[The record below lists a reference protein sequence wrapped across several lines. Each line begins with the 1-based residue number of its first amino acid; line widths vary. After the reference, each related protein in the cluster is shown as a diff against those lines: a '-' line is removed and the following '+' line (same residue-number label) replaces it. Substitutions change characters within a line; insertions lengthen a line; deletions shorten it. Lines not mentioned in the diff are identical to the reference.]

1 MAPLFDAHI
10 HLSDFRNISP
20 AELIGR
26 LKLAGIQKCVCVSTH
41 PDDWEKTAA
50 FARMFQFEVV
60 PCFGLHPWYA
70 KNATQG
76 WEKRLENYLLEF
88 EDSLIGECGFD
99 RLKNPDFER
108 AQKVFEPQLE
118 LAYALKRPL
127 MLHMV
132 KADLWLEN
140 YFGRLPQNS
149 VFHSFSGSIELCR
162 QILKFGHA
170 ISINKKF
177 FNKKDALKILRCV
190 PLENILIETDA
201 PFQSM
206 PEDLAFVVQKIAEI
220 KGLNVEET
228 AQKLYTNALEKLA
241 VE

>member
-1 MAPLFDAHI
+1 MLKFFDTHI
-10 HLSDFRNISP
+10 HLSDFRDIEP
-20 AELIGR
+20 AALMQR
-26 LKLAGIQKCVCVSTH
+26 LKAAGIEKCVCVSTH

-50 FARMFQFEVV
+50 FARTFEFDVV
-60 PCFGLHPWYA
+60 PCFGLHPW
-70 KNATQG
+70 NAHTVAQG
-76 WEKRLENYLLEF
+76 WEKRLEDYLLEF
-88 EDSLIGECGFD
+88 GDSLIGECGFD
-99 RLKNPDFER
+99 RLKNPDFES

-118 LAYALKRPL
+118 LAYSLQRPL

-132 KADLWLEN
+132 KADVWLEH
-140 YFGRLPQNS
+140 YLGRLPQNS
-149 VFHSFSGSIELCR
+149 IFHSFSGSVELCR
-162 QILKFGHA
+162 QILKFGHS

-177 FNKKDALKILRCV
+177 FNKKDALKILTQA